1 MQIYT
6 GGVPEEDRR
15 MEIIAYVQAH
25 WVAWLFAAITG
36 VFGLGYRILSERI
49 RKHQAEQER
58 QRKEQ
63 EALKEGVLALLHD
76 RLYQGCRYHIHNKQI
91 DSDELKNMEYL
102 YNGYHA
108 LGGNGTGT
116 ELYERIKKLPL
127 KED

>member
-15 MEIIAYVQAH
+15 MEILTYIQAH
-25 WVAWLFAAITG
+25 WVAWLFAAISSAL
-36 VFGLGYRILSERI
+36 VAGYKILSARI
-49 RKHQAEQER
+49 KMY
-58 QRKEQ
+58 RKEQ
-63 EALKEGVLALLHD
+63 AALKEGVLALLHD
-76 RLYQGCRYHIHNKQI
+76 RLYQGCRYHIHNGAI
-91 DSDELKNMEYL
+91 ADDEMKNMEYL

>member
-1 MQIYT
+1 
-6 GGVPEEDRR
+6 
-15 MEIIAYVQAH
+15 MEIIEYVQAH
-25 WVAWLFAAITG
+25 WVTWLFAAITG
-36 VFGLGYRILSERI
+36 VFGFGYRILSARI
-49 RKHQAEQER
+49 KQHQAEQER

-76 RLYQGCRYHIHNKQI
+76 RLYQGCRFHIHNGKI
-91 DSDELKNMEYL
+91 ADDEMKNMEYL
-102 YNGYHA
+102 YKGYHA